1 MQPDPEFLR
10 QHYASLC
17 DEELLAT
24 DRADLVAIA
33 QTIFDDEV
41 SRRGLTR
48 GPKLPRAARQPDPLA
63 EIPDVDGDLRDETGK
78 PAWLADAAEAYSV
91 YAPDDR
97 RDSGP
102 AQTAAAARDALEA
115 AGIPCYLDLY
125 AEPPDETFARAG
137 YRWRLLVPGN
147 LNLRANSVVEQIS
160 NAEWEE
166 VWKTHLEL
174 LSNADLRAMT
184 PQFVFCALFD
194 RVERANRV
202 YEEEI
207 ERRGLK

>member
-1 MQPDPEFLR
+1 
-10 QHYASLC
+10 
-17 DEELLAT
+17 
-24 DRADLVAIA
+24 
-33 QTIFDDEV
+33 
-41 SRRGLTR
+41 
-48 GPKLPRAARQPDPLA
+48 
-63 EIPDVDGDLRDETGK
+63 
-78 PAWLADAAEAYSV
+78 
-91 YAPDDR
+91 
-97 RDSGP
+97 
-102 AQTAAAARDALEA
+102 
-115 AGIPCYLDLY
+115 
-125 AEPPDETFARAG
+125 
-137 YRWRLLVPGN
+137 VPGN